1 MPAPPALSCPAC
13 ASTNQVFNRGTLD
26 YIRQNDLSARAS
38 VHVISGRIYRGM
50 PVKHAIASLG
60 EPTKRDISRWN
71 GGPQV
76 KLTYRSRPNGFDPGG
91 THKAYVYAANGTV
104 TRWENLETIPRLDT
118 YYESSL

>member
-1 MPAPPALSCPAC
+1 LPAPPALSCPAC
-13 ASTNQVFNRGTLD
+13 ASTNQVFDRGTLD

-60 EPTKRDISRWN
+60 EPTKRDTSSWD
-71 GGPQV
+71 GGTQV
-76 KLTYRSRPNGFDPGG
+76 KLMCRSRAD
-91 THKAYVYAANGTV
+91 VTV